1 MLRMTAIQ
9 AKVSKDD
16 LGWLEAACPALP
28 LEDDDVCADNP
39 DPPEVLTEMV
49 VVLTRMVVV
58 VVLGVVKN
66 VRVMSMVVTIGTL
79 MTAMIV
85 MVTKVPEP
93 PSTTTTTTTTPPP
106 PPVCGQCYVSTVKIH
121 NWQCNNQNLNNAHI
135 IIIVVT
141 KGNFIVEH
149 TEECDCGEDYLQC
162 QVNIIIHQDP
172 RFLRTLAVIR
182 QQYPCTTFL
191 PIIRLA
197 PVQGGCPDADGNAD
211 AESTLLMLMLI
222 SGIGK
227 ISASDPTSFH

>member
-1 MLRMTAIQ
+1 
-9 AKVSKDD
+9 
-16 LGWLEAACPALP
+16 
-28 LEDDDVCADNP
+28 
-39 DPPEVLTEMV
+39 
-49 VVLTRMVVV
+49 
-58 VVLGVVKN
+58 
-66 VRVMSMVVTIGTL
+66 MVVTIGTL

-106 PPVCGQCYVSTVKIH
+106 PPVCGQCYVSTVKIR

-191 PIIRLA
+191 PITRLA